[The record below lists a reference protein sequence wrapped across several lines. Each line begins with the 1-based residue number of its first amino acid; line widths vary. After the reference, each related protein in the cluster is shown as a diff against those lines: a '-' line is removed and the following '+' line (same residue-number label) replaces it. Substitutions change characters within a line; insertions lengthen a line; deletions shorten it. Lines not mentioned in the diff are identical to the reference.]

1 MGKGLPGGRRQAG
14 RIDYRT
20 EPNRSAVLPDR
31 PCTARAARRRRPRGH
46 RGLLSMMLYRAATLL
61 ALVLVVRQTR
71 ADPPNISSATLPV
84 AYCECGCCCGGGAL
98 HIMWL

>member
-1 MGKGLPGGRRQAG
+1 MHG
-14 RIDYRT
+14 
-20 EPNRSAVLPDR
+20 
-31 PCTARAARRRRPRGH
+31 ARRRGAAAAAT
-46 RGLLSMMLYRAATLL
+46 GLLSMMLYRAATLL

>member
-1 MGKGLPGGRRQAG
+1 
-14 RIDYRT
+14 
-20 EPNRSAVLPDR
+20 
-31 PCTARAARRRRPRGH
+31 
-46 RGLLSMMLYRAATLL
+46 MMLYRAATLL